1 LATYTYQVDLDL
13 LVNILD
19 FAGTFAFA
27 LVGARIAADRGLD
40 YGGIAFIA
48 ATASLAGGT
57 LRNLLLGERP
67 PWVLHSWLFAGVLI
81 AVVIT
86 LAIKRTTPVGRFVLT
101 LDTLGL
107 AVCSVSGAQFALTH
121 GAPFIAAV
129 MLGLIGAVTG
139 GLLRDVLCQVEP
151 VLLHRETIGTSCLA
165 GSLVY
170 VTGDYFEANSA
181 FVALSAG
188 LVVIIVR
195 ELSIRFNWHLPKV
208 GAR

>member
-1 LATYTYQVDLDL
+1 VDLDL

-27 LVGARIAADRGLD
+27 LVGARIAADKGLD

-195 ELSIRFNWHLPKV
+195 EISIRFDWHLPKV

>member
-1 LATYTYQVDLDL
+1 MDLEL
-13 LVNILD
+13 LVNLLD
-19 FAGTFAFA
+19 LAGTFAFA
-27 LVGARIAADRGLD
+27 LVGARIAADKGLD

-48 ATASLAGGT
+48 AIASLSGGT
-57 LRNLLLGERP
+57 FRNLLLGERP
-67 PWVLHSWLFAGVLI
+67 PWVLHTWLFAGVVI
-81 AVVIT
+81 AVLIT
-86 LAIKRTTPVGRFVLT
+86 LAIKRTSPVGRFVLT
-101 LDTLGL
+101 LDTIGL
-107 AVCSVSGAQFALTH
+107 AVCSVSGAQFALTN
-121 GAPFIAAV
+121 GAPFLAAV
-129 MLGLIGAVTG
+129 VLGLIGAVTG

-170 VTGDYFEANSA
+170 VTGDYFELNSG

-195 ELSIRFNWHLPKV
+195 ELSIRFDWHLPKV

>member
-1 LATYTYQVDLDL
+1 VDLFL

-19 FAGTFAFA
+19 LAGTFAFA
-27 LVGARIAADRGLD
+27 LVGARIAADKGMD

-48 ATASLAGGT
+48 AIASLSGGT

-67 PWVLHSWLFAGVLI
+67 PWVLHSWLFAGVVI
-81 AVVIT
+81 AVLLT
-86 LAIKRTTPVGRFVLT
+86 LAIKRTSPVGRFVLS
-101 LDTLGL
+101 LDTIGL
-107 AVCSVSGAQFALTH
+107 AVSSVSGAQFALTQ

-129 MLGLIGAVTG
+129 FLGLIGAVTG

-170 VTGDYFEANSA
+170 VTGDYFGVNSA
-181 FVALSAG
+181 LVALTAG
-188 LVVIIVR
+188 SVVVIVR
-195 ELSIRFNWHLPKV
+195 ELSIRFDWHLPKV
-208 GAR
+208 GSR

>member
-1 LATYTYQVDLDL
+1 MDLDL

-19 FAGTFAFA
+19 LVGTFAFA
-27 LVGARIAADRGLD
+27 LVGAHIAANKGLD

-48 ATASLAGGT
+48 AIASLSGGT
-57 LRNLLLGERP
+57 FRNLLLGERP
-67 PWVLHSWLFAGVLI
+67 PWVLSTWLFAGVAI

-86 LAIKRTTPVGRFVLT
+86 LAIKRTSPVGRFVLT
-101 LDTLGL
+101 LDTIGL
-107 AVCSVSGAQFALTH
+107 AVCSVSGAQFALTN
-121 GAPFIAAV
+121 GAPFLAAV
-129 MLGLIGAVTG
+129 FLGLIGAVTG

-170 VTGDYFEANSA
+170 VTGDYFELNSG

-195 ELSIRFNWHLPKV
+195 ELSIRFDWHLPKV

>member
-1 LATYTYQVDLDL
+1 MDLDL

-19 FAGTFAFA
+19 LAGTFAFA
-27 LVGARIAADRGLD
+27 LVGARIASDKGLD

-67 PWVLHSWLFAGVLI
+67 PWVLHGWLFVGVLL

-86 LAIKRTTPVGRFVLT
+86 LGIKRNKPVGRFVLT
-101 LDTLGL
+101 LDTIGL

-121 GAPFIAAV
+121 GAPFVSAV
-129 MLGLIGAVTG
+129 FLCLIGAVTG
-139 GLLRDVLCQVEP
+139 GLLLDVLCQFEP

-170 VTGDYFEANSA
+170 VTGDYFELNSG

-195 ELSIRFNWHLPKV
+195 ELSIRFDWHLPKV

>member
-1 LATYTYQVDLDL
+1 MDLEL
-13 LVNILD
+13 LVNLLD
-19 FAGTFAFA
+19 LAGTFAFA
-27 LVGARIAADRGLD
+27 LVGARIAADKGLD

-48 ATASLAGGT
+48 AIASLSGGT
-57 LRNLLLGERP
+57 FRNLLLGERP
-67 PWVLHSWLFAGVLI
+67 PWVLHTWLFAGVVI
-81 AVVIT
+81 AVLIT
-86 LAIKRTTPVGRFVLT
+86 LAIQRTRPVGRVVLT

-107 AVCSVSGAQFALTH
+107 AVCSVSGAQFALTN
-121 GAPFIAAV
+121 GAPFLAAV
-129 MLGLIGAVTG
+129 VLGLIGAVTG

-170 VTGDYFEANSA
+170 VTGDYFELNSG

-195 ELSIRFNWHLPKV
+195 ELSIRFDWHLPKV

>member
-1 LATYTYQVDLDL
+1 MDLDL

-19 FAGTFAFA
+19 LVGTFAFA
-27 LVGARIAADRGLD
+27 LVGARIAADKGLD

-48 ATASLAGGT
+48 AIASLSGGT
-57 LRNLLLGERP
+57 FRNLLLGERP
-67 PWVLHSWLFAGVLI
+67 PWVLSTWLFAGVAI

-86 LAIKRTTPVGRFVLT
+86 LAIKRTSPVGRFVLT
-101 LDTLGL
+101 LDTIGL
-107 AVCSVSGAQFALTH
+107 AVCSVSGAQFALTQ
-121 GAPFIAAV
+121 GAPFLAAV
-129 MLGLIGAVTG
+129 FLGLIGAVTG

-170 VTGDYFEANSA
+170 VTGDYFELNSG

-195 ELSIRFNWHLPKV
+195 ELSIRFDWHLPKV

>member
-1 LATYTYQVDLDL
+1 MDLDL

-19 FAGTFAFA
+19 LAGTFAFA
-27 LVGARIAADRGLD
+27 LVGARIAADKGLD

-48 ATASLAGGT
+48 AIASLSGGT
-57 LRNLLLGERP
+57 LRNILLGQRP
-67 PWVLHSWLFAGVLI
+67 PWVLHTWLFAGVAI
-81 AVVIT
+81 AVLIT
-86 LAIKRTTPVGRFVLT
+86 LAMKRTTPVGRFVLL
-101 LDTLGL
+101 LDSIGL

-129 MLGLIGAVTG
+129 ILGLIGAVTG

-151 VLLHRETIGTSCLA
+151 VLLHRETVGTSCLA

-170 VTGDYFEANSA
+170 VTGDFLNINSGLLA
-181 FVALSAG
+181 ILAG
-188 LVVIIVR
+188 LTVIVVR
-195 ELSIRFNWHLPKV
+195 ELSIKFDWHLPKV

>member
-1 LATYTYQVDLDL
+1 MDLEL

-19 FAGTFAFA
+19 LAGTFAFA
-27 LVGARIAADRGLD
+27 LVGARIAADKGLD

-48 ATASLAGGT
+48 AIASLSGGT
-57 LRNLLLGERP
+57 FRNILLGERP
-67 PWVLHSWLFAGVLI
+67 PWVLHTWLFAGVVI
-81 AVVIT
+81 AVLIT
-86 LAIKRTTPVGRFVLT
+86 LAIKRTSPVGRFVLT
-101 LDTLGL
+101 LDTIGL

-121 GAPFIAAV
+121 GAPFLAAV
-129 MLGLIGAVTG
+129 ILGLIGAVTG

-170 VTGDYFEANSA
+170 VTGDYFELNSG

-195 ELSIRFNWHLPKV
+195 ELSIRFDWHLPKV
-208 GAR
+208 GIR

>member
-1 LATYTYQVDLDL
+1 VDLEL

-19 FAGTFAFA
+19 LAGTFAFA
-27 LVGARIAADRGLD
+27 LVGARIAADKGLD

-48 ATASLAGGT
+48 AIASLSGGT
-57 LRNLLLGERP
+57 FRNLLLGERP
-67 PWVLHSWLFAGVLI
+67 PWVLHTWLFAGVVI
-81 AVVIT
+81 AVLIT
-86 LAIKRTTPVGRFVLT
+86 LAIKRTSPVGRFVLT
-101 LDTLGL
+101 LDTIGL

-121 GAPFIAAV
+121 GAPFVAAV
-129 MLGLIGAVTG
+129 FLGLIGAVTG

-170 VTGDYFEANSA
+170 VTGDYFDFNSG

-195 ELSIRFNWHLPKV
+195 ELSIRFDWHLPKV

>member
-1 LATYTYQVDLDL
+1 MDLEL
-13 LVNILD
+13 LVNLLD
-19 FAGTFAFA
+19 LAGTFAFA
-27 LVGARIAADRGLD
+27 LVGARIAADKGLD

-48 ATASLAGGT
+48 AIASLSGGT
-57 LRNLLLGERP
+57 FRNLLLGERP
-67 PWVLHSWLFAGVLI
+67 PWVLHTWLFAGVAI
-81 AVVIT
+81 AVLIT
-86 LAIKRTTPVGRFVLT
+86 LAIKRTSPVGRFVLT
-101 LDTLGL
+101 LDTIGL
-107 AVCSVSGAQFALTH
+107 AVCSVSGAQFALTN
-121 GAPFIAAV
+121 GAPFLAAV
-129 MLGLIGAVTG
+129 VLGLIGAVTG

-170 VTGDYFEANSA
+170 VTGDYFELNSG

-195 ELSIRFNWHLPKV
+195 ELSIRFDWHLPKV